1 MVREGFVEEAIL
13 TVPEV
18 RRKVTPSGRRSA
30 PKDAQASMVKSE
42 ASCLDGPQQCWKL
55 GGWLREG

>member
-1 MVREGFVEEAIL
+1 MVREGFVEEAVL

-18 RRKVTPSGRRSA
+18 RRKVTPSGRRSV

-42 ASCLDGPQQCWKL
+42 ESCLDGPEQCRKV
-55 GGWLREG
+55 GG